1 MASDQPTGGD
11 GQGPPPPTDEQLLD
25 QFVRGR
31 RDALGQLA
39 GRYETA
45 LLGLALGLLR
55 GRHDLAVDAVQE
67 TWVRVIK
74 YAGTFRGAS
83 TVKTWLYRIAI
94 NRCRDVAADRGL
106 ESGAAAEGGT
116 LTSADAAVTGLAR
129 SAEEERV
136 ESLRRAVW
144 RLGESQSL
152 VLLLCYHHGFTHEQV
167 AAVLDVPLGTVK
179 SRLASALSNLRTTLS
194 EAARA

>member
-1 MASDQPTGGD
+1 MGGD
-11 GQGPPPPTDEQLLD
+11 GPGPALPTDEQLLGE
-25 QFVRGR
+25 FVGGR
-31 RDALGQLA
+31 REALGELA
-39 GRYETA
+39 ARYEPA

-74 YAGTFRGAS
+74 YGGTFRGGS

-106 ESGAAAEGGT
+106 AEARAEGPTASEAAA
-116 LTSADAAVTGLAR
+116 ATGPSR
-129 SAEEERV
+129 SEEDERL

-152 VLLLCYHHGFTHEQV
+152 VLLLCYHHGLTHEQV

-179 SRLASALSNLRTTLS
+179 SRLAAALVNLRATLS